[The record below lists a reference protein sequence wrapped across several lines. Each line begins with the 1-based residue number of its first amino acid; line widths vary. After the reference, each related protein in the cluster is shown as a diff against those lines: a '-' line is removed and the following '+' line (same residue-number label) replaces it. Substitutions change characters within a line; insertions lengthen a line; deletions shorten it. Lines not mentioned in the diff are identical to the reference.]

1 MSIRSSCYR
10 GLEHDDVLL
19 PAGRLQLGPIGCIQQ
34 QPRDR
39 RDHDGAPPYASWLI
53 RRFQRPGDR
62 EWKLRD
68 PFDITALTIDYCP
81 GLYLADWTLTS
92 R

>member
-1 MSIRSSCYR
+1 MSIQSSCFR

-19 PAGRLQLGPIGCIQQ
+19 PAGRLQLGPIVRVQQ

-39 RDHDGAPPYASWLI
+39 RDHDGAPPCASWLI
-53 RRFQRPGDR
+53 RRFQRSGDR